1 MTSDKFMYLF
11 GKVIPAFSLL
21 LSMCLRFVP
30 RFTGQIKKVAQA
42 QQCIG
47 RNVNNG
53 KVWARAAHGLKILS
67 VTTTWALEN
76 SVETADSMKVQG
88 LWAAGPDKFLH
99 LSL

>member
-1 MTSDKFMYLF
+1 MFSKKPKAYSVYLF
-11 GKVIPAFSLL
+11 FRFCFSLL

-53 KVWARAAHGLKILS
+53 KVWARAAHGPA
-67 VTTTWALEN
+67 WR
-76 SVETADSMKVQG
+76 
-88 LWAAGPDKFLH
+88 
-99 LSL
+99 